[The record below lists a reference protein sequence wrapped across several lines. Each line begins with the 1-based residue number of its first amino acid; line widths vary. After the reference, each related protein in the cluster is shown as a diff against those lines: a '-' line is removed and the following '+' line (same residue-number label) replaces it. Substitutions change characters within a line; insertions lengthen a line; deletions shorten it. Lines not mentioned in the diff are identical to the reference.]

1 MCLLEDYSD
10 ALGVIVI
17 CCFWRFSFVVTNF
30 LLSIL
35 FNPWIDL
42 IGSVAGAV
50 LSIHVVTSFAWKL
63 FFRFFS
69 ENFYGDR
76 NLEAEKSD
84 RSNFSWKI
92 LVSPKIHKKCP
103 KWVQNDTFSS
113 FCKRL

>member
-1 MCLLEDYSD
+1 MPKEPFLRTLLGTKSTFHICFIAFLFPDKGTGGQFLPRTFLVCFRMFSKLEDYSD

-63 FFRFFS
+63 FFRFF
-69 ENFYGDR
+69 F
-76 NLEAEKSD
+76 
-84 RSNFSWKI
+84 
-92 LVSPKIHKKCP
+92 
-103 KWVQNDTFSS
+103 
-113 FCKRL
+113 